1 MDAAVHWFCLTILC
15 GDASWSRNGCGRSE
29 AEKMLAPV
37 HHILALTT
45 ILRERV
51 LPIDGKV
58 NARLNQKVS
67 PSDVV
72 AEASWAREHIFLD
85 VGRTLNLSPN
95 EADKLIRC
103 KVGDRVAAGA
113 VIATGQGLMR
123 KTVTVPRDGKV
134 VVTGGGQVL
143 IEVGESRMELRAGVP
158 GNVVQIIPDRGVVI
172 QTAGA
177 LVQGVW
183 GNGRVD
189 TGILTNL
196 AERPD
201 SVLTAGRLDVSLRGS
216 VIIAGQCKDADTL
229 EAAAELPVRGLI
241 LASLFPS
248 LLSVAREM
256 RYPIILTDGFG
267 SMPMNSAAY
276 RLLVTN
282 AKREATL
289 NAESF
294 DRYRG
299 ARPEVIIPLPVS
311 SEPAPPQEVATFA
324 TGLTV
329 RLRRPPA
336 AGMIGTIM
344 TLRPGLSTLPSGL
357 RAPAADIK
365 LENGEQVLIPLI
377 NLEVVG

>member
-1 MDAAVHWFCLTILC
+1 
-15 GDASWSRNGCGRSE
+15 
-29 AEKMLAPV
+29 MLAPV
-37 HHILALTT
+37 THILALTT

-51 LPIDGKV
+51 LPINGKV
-58 NARLNQKVS
+58 IARLNQKVS
-67 PSDVV
+67 PMDVI
-72 AEASWAREHIFLD
+72 AEASLAREHVLLD
-85 VGRTLNLSPN
+85 VGRALNLAPN
-95 EADKLIRC
+95 AADSLILC
-103 KVGDRVAAGA
+103 KVGERVLAGS
-113 VIATGQGLMR
+113 VIATGRGWMP
-123 KTVTVPRDGKV
+123 KTVKVPRDGKV

-143 IEVGESRMELRAGVP
+143 IEVGESRMELRAGIP
-158 GNVVQIIPDRGVVI
+158 GNVVQIIPERGVVI
-172 QTAGA
+172 QTTGA

-196 AERPD
+196 AEQPD

-216 VIIAGQCKDADTL
+216 VIIAGQCRDADTL
-229 EAAAELPVRGLI
+229 QAAAELPVRGLI

-256 RYPIILTDGFG
+256 RYPIMLTDGFG

-276 RLLVTN
+276 RLLTTN
-282 AKREATL
+282 VKREAIIK
-289 NAESF
+289 AENL
-294 DRYRG
+294 DRYSE

-311 SEPAPPQEVATFA
+311 SESDPPQESTQFA
-324 TGLTV
+324 AGLTV

-336 AGMIGTIM
+336 AGMIGTISA
-344 TLRPGLSTLPSGL
+344 LYPGLTTLPSGL